1 MSSASRGGSVSG
13 DGHGEEVSAP
23 ALRAEH
29 DDLAQKLAARGSID
43 VMRRFSYTAFVAL
56 ITAGLSVKLAYD
68 RWFSIRPNRF
78 KGPPV
83 YFFIA
88 LAITIALLAYAAVL
102 FRRARRI
109 MRGEDALF
117 ARMRE
122 LRDRLRL
129 DP

>member
-1 MSSASRGGSVSG
+1 MSGESGS
-13 DGHGEEVSAP
+13 EERATA

-29 DDLAQKLAARGSID
+29 DDLAGKLAVRRSID
-43 VMRRFSYTAFVAL
+43 VMRRFSYTAFAAL
-56 ITAGLSVKLAYD
+56 LTAGLSVKLAYD

-88 LAITIALLAYAAVL
+88 LAITIVLVASAIVL
-102 FRRARRI
+102 FRRARRL
-109 MRGEDALF
+109 MLGEDALF
-117 ARMRE
+117 ARMRA
-122 LRDRLRL
+122 LRDRLGL

>member
-1 MSSASRGGSVSG
+1 MADATS
-13 DGHGEEVSAP
+13 

-29 DDLAQKLAARGSID
+29 DDLARRLSVRRSID
-43 VMRRFSYTAFVAL
+43 VMRRFAYTAFAAF
-56 ITAGLSVKLAYD
+56 ITAGLSAKLAYD

-88 LAITIALLAYAAVL
+88 LAVTIVLAAVAAVL
-102 FRRARRI
+102 LIRARRL
-109 MRGEDALF
+109 MRGEDELF
-117 ARMRE
+117 ARMRA
-122 LRDRLRL
+122 LRDQLEL